1 MLPSNASSEVI
12 SEIWTWSGTL
22 SADVSCGLFT
32 YDVHVPVLRS
42 IYLKN
47 SSSYE
52 GKALPVLEK
61 YMNN

>member
-32 YDVHVPVLRS
+32 YDVHVSVLRS
-42 IYLKN
+42 IYLK
-47 SSSYE
+47 E
-52 GKALPVLEK
+52 LIIL
-61 YMNN
+61 